1 MGCSRASWGVSE
13 MTCHRNLLNALIRAV
28 SAVARYVAVSLGRR
42 GQRLALVVL
51 VGSGLALTG
60 CKLPFTGQAPLTAS
74 AMFSDVADLASGAS
88 VEMADIPVGH
98 VTSISLRGTQ
108 ARITMVLNRSA
119 DIPQNVSA
127 QLRRT
132 SLLGERFIDL
142 IPDSTLPG
150 GPFRN
155 GQVIGDT
162 SVQPGISELLSS
174 GASVIGAINSTQL
187 AELVATQAQGLAGQ
201 GQNLRQ
207 LLDSLSTVVHG
218 YSGRTA
224 TIQSLITNVDQL
236 SSTLAPEASQ
246 NAQAITTL
254 SQTTGVLAN
263 QSARLETLLQ
273 SLNDLSVQSRS
284 ILESYTPQINDELS
298 GLASTAQALQVS
310 EGDLGNF
317 LDFLPGHNAAL
328 QEVIR
333 DNQDQILNDYVVCGL
348 PGGGSN
354 PAIPSQTCAGSK

>member
-1 MGCSRASWGVSE
+1 
-13 MTCHRNLLNALIRAV
+13 MTCPRKLLNALIRAISDV
-28 SAVARYVAVSLGRR
+28 GRFAAVSLGRR

-60 CKLPFTGQAPLTAS
+60 CNLPFTGQPPLTAS
-74 AMFSDVADLASGAS
+74 AVFSDVADLANGAS
-88 VEMADIPVGH
+88 VEMADIPVGR
-98 VTSISLRGTQ
+98 VTSITLRGTQ
-108 ARITMVLNRSA
+108 ARVTMVLNRSA

-142 IPDSTLPG
+142 IPDRALPG
-150 GPFRN
+150 GPFPN
-155 GQVIGDT
+155 GEVIGDT
-162 SVQPGISELLSS
+162 SVQPGIQELLSS
-174 GASVIGAINSTQL
+174 GASVIGAINSTEL
-187 AELVATQAQGLAGQ
+187 ANLVATQAQGFAGQ

-263 QSARLETLLQ
+263 QSARLDTLLQ
-273 SLNDLSVQSRS
+273 SLNDLSVQSRN
-284 ILESYTPQINDELS
+284 ILESYTPQINYELS

-310 EGDLGNF
+310 EGALGNF
-317 LDFLPGHNAAL
+317 LNFLPGHNAAL
-328 QEVIR
+328 VELTR
-333 DNQDQILNDYVVCGL
+333 DNQLQILSDIIVCGL

-354 PAIPSQTCAGSK
+354 SAIPSQTCAGSK